1 MAPVLDHKQS
11 YSNGWSQILADYPS
25 YMVTLNLCNFPS
37 AFYVWPTST
46 WMCLNGLSANIY
58 EIKSTS
64 KACWLYFIWWC
75 SGLNPWSCASQTSAL
90 PLSHQRHPSLSKVS
104 CWVTGTHQDLIAF
117 FSFFFF
123 FCALIGWSKLEPKAL
138 YMLGRC
144 PATNLH
150 LQICFFFFLILFL
163 KWSY

>member
-1 MAPVLDHKQS
+1 
-11 YSNGWSQILADYPS
+11 
-25 YMVTLNLCNFPS
+25 MVTLSLCNFPS

-90 PLSHQRHPSLSKVS
+90 PLSHQHQPSLSKVS

-117 FSFFFF
+117 FFLFFFPVHLLVEASLNLRP
-123 FCALIGWSKLEPKAL
+123 CTCSAGALPPIYIS
-138 YMLGRC
+138 RSV
-144 PATNLH
+144 
-150 LQICFFFFLILFL
+150 FFLILFL